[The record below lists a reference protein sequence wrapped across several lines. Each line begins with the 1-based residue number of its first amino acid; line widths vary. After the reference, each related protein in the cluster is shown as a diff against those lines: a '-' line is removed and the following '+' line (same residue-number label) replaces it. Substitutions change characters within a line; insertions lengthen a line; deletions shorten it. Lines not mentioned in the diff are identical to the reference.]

1 MRSDNVV
8 SNGGFGKNNS
18 ELEKAIVAVHN
29 LRAKSALS
37 AGEGAGDAE
46 AMEWVEEGMLPLAE
60 ERELGGAGGGMLPSI
75 T

>member
-1 MRSDNVV
+1 VV

-37 AGEGAGDAE
+37 AGEGAGDVE
-46 AMEWVEEGMLPLAE
+46 AMEWVEESLTPLAE
-60 ERELGGAGGGMLPSI
+60 ERELGGAGAGMVPPI
-75 T
+75 A

>member
-1 MRSDNVV
+1 MV

-29 LRAKSALS
+29 LRARSVLS
-37 AGEGAGDAE
+37 ASEGAGDVE
-46 AMEWVEEGMLPLAE
+46 SMEWEEESLMPLAE
-60 ERELGGAGGGMLPSI
+60 ERELGGAGAGMVPPI

>member
-1 MRSDNVV
+1 VV

-29 LRAKSALS
+29 LRAKSVLS
-37 AGEGAGDAE
+37 ASEGAGDVDT
-46 AMEWVEEGMLPLAE
+46 MDWVEESLTPLAE
-60 ERELGGAGGGMLPSI
+60 ERELGGAGAGMVPPI